1 MIISKEPAYVVGHA
15 GNLIGP
21 ADALLVL
28 EVTMDTGQRLT
39 SASGPRRNTSHQ
51 LPDQRPRPAT
61 QSEAPQARACQCLRS
76 EWHRRAERPS
86 GRYWHLNLSTRVL
99 ANHR

>member
-1 MIISKEPAYVVGHA
+1 MIISKEPAYAVGHS

-51 LPDQRPRPAT
+51 LADQRPRPAT
-61 QSEAPQARACQCLRS
+61 QSEAPRQGLPAPQIRMAQ
-76 EWHRRAERPS
+76 ES
-86 GRYWHLNLSTRVL
+86 GTTKWSVL
-99 ANHR
+99 ASGSVNAGAR

>member
-1 MIISKEPAYVVGHA
+1 MIISKEPAYVVGHS

-51 LPDQRPRPAT
+51 LADQRPPYH
-61 QSEAPQARACQCLRS
+61 SI
-76 EWHRRAERPS
+76 
-86 GRYWHLNLSTRVL
+86 
-99 ANHR
+99 